1 MNVEIDDILEQIA
14 RAQSAWDQY
23 NIQSWLPTDPR
34 SLAQGNLWDAF
45 NNGERA
51 AQARR
56 DPAASSAAWNALE
69 QALLEL
75 ANTANRITLSCG
87 DLDASDGFGTCGR
100 GARHGGAGREPR
112 RCPRRM
118 TARMRCRRPR

>member
-34 SLAQGNLWDAF
+34 SLAQGHLWDAF

-75 ANTANRITLSCG
+75 PTQRTVFAAERIL
-87 DLDASDGFGTCGR
+87 API
-100 GARHGGAGREPR
+100 A
-112 RCPRRM
+112 
-118 TARMRCRRPR
+118 